1 MMNDTA
7 ALLSSMLP
15 PYADA
20 LGLYDPNAGVP
31 HHHHPPKPAL
41 MYRVPRV
48 VADQKSKFES
58 DELFRRLGRESETR
72 YVGFR
77 DRPIEE
83 RQARFINGCKEGH
96 TEIAVVATGTNFQ
109 LVFSP
114 LSIGYSS
121 SENLDTC
128 DFSKEPGKVHFRSR
142 FILNGVCVRWRGWI
156 DQDRLDGVGCLEFDE
171 DSAKVEDTYRR
182 DQVERFNQRL
192 REFEEEQRAFRAA
205 HHGHILGDR
214 GDPHAEMDARK
225 KMHEMA
231 HHLAH

>member
-128 DFSKEPGKVHFRSR
+128 DFSKEPGKVIAIIDVQRFGFLKCPPFYLSSPFFSLP
-142 FILNGVCVRWRGWI
+142 FILPSSLPVFS
-156 DQDRLDGVGCLEFDE
+156 L
-171 DSAKVEDTYRR
+171 
-182 DQVERFNQRL
+182 
-192 REFEEEQRAFRAA
+192 
-205 HHGHILGDR
+205 
-214 GDPHAEMDARK
+214 
-225 KMHEMA
+225 
-231 HHLAH
+231 